1 MAHPRRSACGAGR
14 HAGVF
19 VVPPHA
25 CTRTAACPTVSPTTG
40 SASASRQLAANV
52 CLLLAPAPL
61 NSLKI
66 SQLSEDFSTP
76 APPDFN
82 LSKILEDSTHS
93 TSMAA
98 MNPVSLGKLSVLSE
112 TTGACL
118 LLSTALP
125 CGHAMSPESAWVHR
139 GGQPVLPTDC
149 TNASH
154 LLMVSPYP
162 YSPFHLPTHPNAIAP
177 CRSAGW
183 LPRSCGAG
191 APPRRQV
198 SGWSAGHSMIGLQV
212 QLGGGLVTG

>member
-1 MAHPRRSACGAGR
+1 MLVSLR
-14 HAGVF
+14 
-19 VVPPHA
+19 
-25 CTRTAACPTVSPTTG
+25 CTRTAACPTVCHTTG
-40 SASASRQLAANV
+40 SASGSRQLAADV
-52 CLLLAPAPL
+52 CLAVWAR
-61 NSLKI
+61 S
-66 SQLSEDFSTP
+66 SQLSEYFSTP

-98 MNPVSLGKLSVLSE
+98 MNPVSLDKLSVLSE
-112 TTGACL
+112 ATGACL

-125 CGHAMSPESAWVHR
+125 CGHAMSPESAWMHR
-139 GGQPVLPTDC
+139 GVQPVLPTDC

-162 YSPFHLPTHPNAIAP
+162 YPPIHLPTHPNTIAP